1 MANLGSVQLR
11 AFQVAQRLK
20 QHISLEVKPLSAC
33 NQVKNSLLILVKL
46 RNYTKLRRLTGR
58 GNILVLDILD
68 TIHLLDQPATIF
80 QKITGSTI
88 KNLLQDVDAAIF
100 CSDKTRQVYQH
111 YFKTPDLC
119 QTIYHHW
126 DSRFIRTPKPN
137 LNQIKMAYFGLPRKA
152 YLPEKLSGVDF
163 HDLRSYS
170 QMKSEIFDEYNAHYI
185 VKPDEAYYQ
194 YEPLTKIATAAFA
207 QSPVI
212 AKKDHEQELLTNDYP
227 YYIAGMTEAAI
238 LSAIEKMQQT
248 YQDKEWIE
256 ATAIMEDA
264 YIRTS
269 LQRITQ
275 DYLKFINQ
283 LIK

>member
-11 AFQVAQRLK
+11 AFQVVQELK

-33 NQVKNSLLILVKL
+33 DQVKNSLLILVKL

-80 QKITGSTI
+80 QKITGSTT
-88 KNLLQDVDAAIF
+88 KNLLKEVDAAIF
-100 CSDKTRQVYQH
+100 CSDKTRKAYQH
-111 YFKTPDLC
+111 YFKHPNLC

-126 DSRFIRTPKPN
+126 DSRFIRRPKPSFA
-137 LNQIKMAYFGLPRKA
+137 QVKSAYFGLPRKA
-152 YLPEKLSGVDF
+152 HLAEKLSGIDF
-163 HDLRSYS
+163 HDLRSFND
-170 QMKSEIFDEYNAHYI
+170 MKSGVFDQYNAHYI
-185 VKPDEAYYQ
+185 VKPDEDYYQ

-212 AKKDHEQELLTNDYP
+212 AKKDHEQELLTKDYP
-227 YYIAGMTEAAI
+227 YYISGMTENDI
-238 LSAIEKMQQT
+238 LSVIDKMQLT
-248 YQDKEWIE
+248 YQDKEWHE
-256 ATAIMEDA
+256 ATAIMEDV
-264 YIRTS
+264 YVRTS
-269 LQRITQ
+269 LQQIAQ

-283 LIK
+283 FMK